1 MAGVEDGWGARCTAV
16 LDELVAARLRRN
28 AEVAAH
34 SGEGSAP
41 VLEFVPS
48 QRDVRLA
55 LRERYGSAPSFR
67 DIGALV
73 TDYLLRNKV
82 YDKLPV
88 SPRGRTRAEPVD
100 AALPVPQ
107 RVLAAID
114 QHLGALDASR
124 RKLAAIYAQ
133 VASDENSIQ
142 QRRIKQLEVQLAQA
156 ETALAD
162 SGDMAE
168 VADLAEERAS
178 ALQDAVQSAE
188 AVRDNAVA
196 SGSKSQAELDEALQR
211 LAELNAER
219 DLLLQ
224 ECKRLGEVAATVE
237 SAVAARQSAERGRDE
252 AIRAL
257 AKLSG
262 NEQALE
268 DLRSALLTRQASA
281 REGAISKAQVP
292 AR

>member
-1 MAGVEDGWGARCTAV
+1 MADQGDGWGARCTSV
-16 LDELVAARLRRN
+16 LDELVAGRLRRN
-28 AEVAAH
+28 AEAAAH
-34 SGEGSAP
+34 PGEGAAP

-67 DIGALV
+67 DIGAMV
-73 TDYLLRNKV
+73 TDYLLRNNV

-88 SPRGRTRAEPVD
+88 SPRGRARAEPVD
-100 AALPVPQ
+100 TALPAPQ

-124 RKLAAIYAQ
+124 RKLAAVYAQ
-133 VASDENSIQ
+133 VAADENSIQ
-142 QRRIKQLEVQLAQA
+142 QRRIKQLEVQLAHA
-156 ETALAD
+156 ETALSD

-178 ALQDAVQSAE
+178 ALQDAVQSAD
-188 AVRDNAVA
+188 AARDNAVA
-196 SGSKSQAELDEALQR
+196 SEAKCQAALDEALQR
-211 LAELNAER
+211 LTELNAER
-219 DLLLQ
+219 DLLQQ

-237 SAVAARQSAERGRDE
+237 TAVAARQAAERSRDE

-268 DLRSALLTRQASA
+268 DLRSAVLTRQASA
-281 REGAISKAQVP
+281 REGAISKVQVP